1 MLGILLEAP
10 YFLDWAQN
18 ENDLVACHFDR
29 SGLMIAGRGLD
40 AAAAA
45 ATVHRVGKLLRDL
58 VRYSGCFMLASGM
71 GVLPKLSP
79 EASGARPRTRVRL
92 LNSRG

>member
-18 ENDLVACHFDR
+18 ENDRVACHFDV
-29 SGLMIAGRGLD
+29 LDPMIAGRGRD
-40 AAAAA
+40 ASAAA
-45 ATVHRVGKLLRDL
+45 ATLRRVGKLLRHL
-58 VRYSGCFMLASGM
+58 VRYSGCFMLASRM